1 MRIAC
6 DIDGC
11 INNLVDKT
19 LEMYNAETGK
29 NIQISDITAYN
40 FYDCLPKDD
49 ADGIIHL
56 FKRKDLWD
64 SLSPAHNSQEG
75 LKTLIDR
82 GHKVYLATSTDPN
95 NFAYKTEWLRAYF
108 PFIDMNNVIRIM
120 DKSLLNVDIIIDDCI
135 DNLKKSM
142 CERIVIDH
150 PWNQG
155 KSTDYAYDIHRAYDF
170 RDVINIIDEIE
181 RGDKEWEMNNL

>member
-49 ADGIIHL
+49 ADGIIRL
-56 FKRKDLWD
+56 FQRKDLWD

-75 LKTLIDR
+75 LKTLINR

-108 PFIDMNNVIRIM
+108 PFINMNNVIRIM

-155 KSTDYAYDIHRAYDF
+155 RSTDYAYDIHRAYDF

-181 RGDKEWEMNNL
+181 RRDKEWENNT

>member
-49 ADGIIHL
+49 ADGIIRL
-56 FKRKDLWD
+56 FQRKDLWD
-64 SLSPAHNSQEG
+64 SLSPAHNSQKG
-75 LKTLIDR
+75 LKTLINR
-82 GHKVYLATSTDPN
+82 GYKVYLATATDPN
-95 NFAYKTEWLRAYF
+95 NFAYKTEWLCAYF
-108 PFIDMNNVIRIM
+108 PRYKQCN
-120 DKSLLNVDIIIDDCI
+120 S
-135 DNLKKSM
+135 
-142 CERIVIDH
+142 H
-150 PWNQG
+150 YG
-155 KSTDYAYDIHRAYDF
+155 
-170 RDVINIIDEIE
+170 
-181 RGDKEWEMNNL
+181 

>member
-49 ADGIIHL
+49 ADGIIRL
-56 FKRKDLWD
+56 FQRKDLWD
-64 SLSPAHNSQEG
+64 SLSPAHKHHGN
-75 LKTLIDR
+75 R
-82 GHKVYLATSTDPN
+82 
-95 NFAYKTEWLRAYF
+95 
-108 PFIDMNNVIRIM
+108 PFR
-120 DKSLLNVDIIIDDCI
+120 
-135 DNLKKSM
+135 
-142 CERIVIDH
+142 H
-150 PWNQG
+150 TTAQG
-155 KSTDYAYDIHRAYDF
+155 FCQGTRSP
-170 RDVINIIDEIE
+170 
-181 RGDKEWEMNNL
+181 

>member
-49 ADGIIHL
+49 ADGIIRL
-56 FKRKDLWD
+56 FQRKDLWD
-64 SLSPAHNSQEG
+64 SLSPAHNSQKG
-75 LKTLIDR
+75 LKTLINR
-82 GHKVYLATSTDPN
+82 GYKVYLTTATDPN
-95 NFAYKTEWLRAYF
+95 NFAYKTEWLCAYF

-155 KSTDYAYDIHRAYDF
+155 KSTDYTYDIHRAYDF

-181 RGDKEWEMNNL
+181 RRDKEWENNT